1 MYKSLNT
8 KAMAQNN
15 SEIKERIKVDVQ
27 FRIFK
32 GELIAVFPY
41 EIYSRS
47 CCVMCYAHVG
57 QHSGCVWYIN
67 QFSKPAT
74 EEQYK
79 DLLKELQAI
88 GYDVNI
94 IKRRNHSKY
103 LEAYDEIVKN
113 SR

>member
-27 FRIFK
+27 FRVLRD
-32 GELIAVFPY
+32 EVIAVFPY
-41 EIYSRS
+41 EIFSITD
-47 CCVMCYAHVG
+47 VMSYVHMG
-57 QHSGCVWYIN
+57 QHIGCAWYIN
-67 QFSKPAT
+67 TFTKPAS

>member
-1 MYKSLNT
+1 MQK
-8 KAMAQNN
+8 QD

-27 FRIFK
+27 FRIIDD
-32 GELIAVFPY
+32 EVIAVFPY
-41 EIYSRS
+41 EIFSKTLTMGYS
-47 CCVMCYAHVG
+47 HIG
-57 QHSGCVWYIN
+57 QHGGCAWDIN
-67 QFSKPAT
+67 TFTKPAS

-103 LEAYDEIVKN
+103 LKAYRQMNDIVC
-113 SR
+113 